1 MKTIVFVFAALLMTF
16 PFTIYGQHGTHSA
29 WGAALEIP
37 KTHETGSAR
46 GSVGNTMVITSEE
59 KIVVFF
65 TETFPFPG
73 NASKIYYTS
82 SENDGVDWTDPE
94 VFEPATW
101 TIGSC
106 CPNIALDLDD
116 NIHIV
121 WHAKNPLAVFY
132 SKMDVDFNLLLD
144 SVRISDFVDHHIHDP
159 TLTVDRKNR
168 VHVMWHDGDPK
179 ASDHAAEIQYVRS
192 PDGGE
197 SWNAQQTISDE
208 DNRHSAF
215 PRADFSGALGDTL
228 AISWRDSIN
237 PVSWNVMIAVTEN
250 GGESWMP
257 KTAAGGAGKQWDPGL
272 VVDKHGYFQLNFHE
286 YPPND
291 PFNGARVK
299 FGTSTDYGETWS
311 DFQTISEDERSQ
323 LTTYNYDFKND
334 HLWVFWKDERDIPGV
349 DLMAGFST
357 DRGANW
363 IEEGEWVTDQEDLPV
378 GFKSSAI
385 SPNGTVGIN
394 YEVLDEISGAST
406 LYYRQRDAISS
417 VEDPPMIEEG
427 EMVIFPNPSKGHFQ
441 LLFSEPLAGDGYFK
455 IVNLYGQIVKFE
467 TFDSPGNSISV
478 HIPSFLPGSYLVVV
492 RTATQF
498 FQENLF
504 LIK

>member
-1 MKTIVFVFAALLMTF
+1 MKTCVFVSTLLFMAFYTQ
-16 PFTIYGQHGTHSA
+16 IKAQQGTDPA
-29 WGAALEIP
+29 WGEAYEIP
-37 KTHETGSAR
+37 KAHETASAR

-59 KIVVFF
+59 KIVTFF

-73 NASKIYYTS
+73 NSTEIYYTS
-82 SENDGVDWTDPE
+82 SENGGVDWTDPE
-94 VFEPATW
+94 IFEPTTW
-101 TIGSC
+101 MIGSC
-106 CPNIALDLDD
+106 CPNVALDLDD
-116 NIHIV
+116 NIHVV

-132 SKMDVDFNLLLD
+132 SKMDSDFNLLID
-144 SVRISDFVDHHIHDP
+144 SVRVSDFVNHHIHDP
-159 TLTVDRKNR
+159 TLTVDRNNR

-179 ASDHAAEIQYVRS
+179 ATDHAAEIQYVRS
-192 PDGGE
+192 PDEGN
-197 SWNAQQTISDE
+197 SWEAQQTISDE

-237 PVSWNVMIAVTEN
+237 PVSWNVMIAVSQN
-250 GGESWMP
+250 GGETWTP

-291 PFNGARVK
+291 PFHGARVK
-299 FGTSTDYGETWS
+299 FGTSKDQGETWS
-311 DFQTISEDERSQ
+311 DFQIISEDVRSQ

-349 DLMAGFST
+349 DLMASFST
-357 DRGANW
+357 DQGATW
-363 IEEGEWVTDQEDLPV
+363 LEEGEWLTDQGDLPV

-394 YEVLDEISGAST
+394 YEVLDELSGAST
-406 LYYRQRDAISS
+406 LHYRQRDAIST
-417 VEDPPMIEEG
+417 VPEPPLFEMG
-427 EMVIFPNPSKGHFQ
+427 EMVIFPNPSKGYFQ
-441 LLFSEPLAGDGYFK
+441 LLFPEPLTGEGYVK
-455 IVNLYGQIVKFE
+455 VVNLFGQTIKFE
-467 TFDSPGNSISV
+467 NFENPGSSISLNI
-478 HIPSFLPGSYLVVV
+478 HHFLPGSYRVIVK
-492 RTATQF
+492 TADMI